1 MNIDLSNSFHPSDN
15 DKFILKHWKDSG
27 IYNDWIHNTSK
38 PIFHFVDGPPFVS
51 SDNLHYGHIL
61 ISLLKSSVLY
71 YKRMEGYNVLNKLG
85 YDTHGLP
92 IEMVVNNLLGVNTR
106 REILNMGVDKYN
118 AKCKETISN
127 YANAWKPTFESIG
140 RMTDDDNYKTMDP
153 KFMES
158 VWWVFKQLWDKG
170 LVYRGK
176 QVMPYSTKCNT
187 PLSNFEAGQNYK
199 DVEDTTVYVAFQII
213 GDLNVEGDEK
223 RPSGLA
229 DENNYIIAWTTTPWT
244 LPSNI
249 ALCVNPYDHYVM
261 IFSKKLGKKYIVA
274 KNCIEKVFSDFSLD
288 NYNYNYDY
296 QILDCFSGNQL
307 NNVEYKPLF
316 NYETNSNHVFK
327 IVADDFVKCFP
338 FDKDKCPGSGVVH
351 LAPLFGEDDWRIC
364 NSTSIIDINNM
375 PYQPI
380 DENGFCNYKNEDD
393 NDVKLNG
400 IFYKDTNKLIIK
412 DLENRGF
419 IIKKEQYRHSYPFC
433 WRTDTPL
440 IYRATDAWFINVK
453 SIQER
458 LIDNNKK
465 INWFPENIGTGRFHK
480 WLENTRDWC
489 ISRNRIFG
497 TPLPIWIADDNEIVV
512 IGSIEELKSY
522 TGVELSDLHMEF
534 VDKLEFI
541 KDGKKFVRVTEVF
554 DCWFESGA
562 VPYGQIHYPFEN
574 KDYFDNDNE
583 ALCDFICEGIDQT
596 RGWFYT
602 LHVLATALFDK
613 PAFKNV
619 ICSGLIL
626 ASDGRKIS
634 KRLGNFVPP
643 NEVITKYGA
652 DVLRLYMLKLPATY
666 AESSKFKEED
676 IIAQTKTITQW
687 INSFKFLIEHIKM
700 YELSLNTKYEYV
712 NLPHDNEFDNWIV
725 SRLHTTIKNIK
736 RCMTKYELSSVID
749 LIYDFIE
756 DYTNWFLKFNRAR
769 LKGKLGKK
777 ECFES
782 LSICVYITNNFNKA
796 LAPITPFL
804 SETIFLNMKQNNIN
818 FDYSKSVLLLDY
830 FNDETLLTTNIVS
843 ERRFALFQKVC
854 NIIRHIRNTN
864 GLNSLKTPIKIV
876 KVYVDNDISSDDLDK
891 MSEYFLSDVVN
902 ILETQIIINKAD
914 KYEITMDAKWGK
926 KYKSNFNK
934 IKEELSKLDISQIE
948 NKNIINVCDY
958 EIPFEEIIMHK
969 KTSLIAQPNEIL
981 YESDGLN
988 ILLDKSKDGN
998 VKDKLFIRTLVSH
1011 TQKIRKEKGIRQWEQ
1026 LRFHFMINN
1035 LKCNELVKQY
1045 VETIKID
1052 LGGFEILMTPD
1063 VNNPIVESN
1072 FIYSYDDDDD
1082 TIVQILIYKN

>member
-1 MNIDLSNSFHPSDN
+1 MNIDISSCFNPSDN
-15 DKFILKHWKDSG
+15 DKFILKQWKDTG
-27 IYNDWIHNTSK
+27 VYNDWIHNANK

-106 REILNMGVDKYN
+106 REILDMGVDKYN
-118 AKCKETISN
+118 QKCKETINN

-140 RMTDDDNYKTMDP
+140 RMTDDNNYKTMDAN
-153 KFMES
+153 FMES
-158 VWWVFKQLWDKG
+158 VWWVFKQLWNKG

-176 QVMPYSTKCNT
+176 QVMPFSTKCNT

-199 DVEDTTVYVAFQII
+199 DIEDTTVYVTFQIK
-213 GDLNVEGDEK
+213 DSLNLEGDEK
-223 RPSGLA
+223 RPSGLL
-229 DENNYIIAWTTTPWT
+229 DFNNYIIAWTTTPWT
-244 LPSNI
+244 LPSNL

-261 IFSKKLGKKYIVA
+261 IFSKKLGKKYIIA
-274 KNCIEKVFSDFSLD
+274 KNCIEKVFSDFSID
-288 NYNYNYDY
+288 NNYNYDY
-296 QILDCFSGNQL
+296 QILDCFTGSFL
-307 NNVEYKPLF
+307 NNIEYEPL
-316 NYETNSNHVFK
+316 YRYDTNLDHVFK
-327 IVADDFVKCFP
+327 IVTDDFVKCFP

-364 NSTSIIDINNM
+364 NSSGIIDMNKM

-380 DENGFCNYKNEDD
+380 DENGFCNYINEDR
-393 NDVKLNG
+393 NEVKFHGL
-400 IFYKDTNKLIIK
+400 FYKDTNKLIIK

-419 IIKKEQYRHSYPFC
+419 IIKKEQYKHSYPFC

-453 SIQER
+453 SIQDR

-497 TPLPIWIADDNEIVV
+497 TPLPIWISSDNDIIV

-522 TGVELSDLHMEF
+522 TGIELTDLHMEN

-541 KDGKKFVRVTEVF
+541 KDGKKFIRVTEVF
-554 DCWFESGA
+554 DCWFESGC

-574 KDYFDNDNE
+574 NDYFNDHNE

-643 NEVITKYGA
+643 NEVIDKYGA

-666 AESSKFKEED
+666 AESSKFKEDD

-687 INSFKFLIEHIKM
+687 INSFKFLLEHIKI
-700 YELSLNTKYEYV
+700 YETLFNKKYVYHNV
-712 NLPHDNEFDNWIV
+712 INDNEFDNWII

-736 RCMTKYELSSVID
+736 LSMNKYELSRIID
-749 LIYDFIE
+749 LIYEFIE
-756 DYTNWFLKFNRAR
+756 DYTNWYLKFNRSR
-769 LKGKLGKK
+769 LKGRNGYND
-777 ECFES
+777 CHQS
-782 LSICVYITNNFNKA
+782 LSICVYITNEFNKA
-796 LAPITPFL
+796 IAPFTPFL
-804 SETIFLNMKQNNIN
+804 SETIFINMKHNGLQ
-818 FDYSKSVLLLDY
+818 FDNGKSVLLLNY
-830 FNDETLLTTNIVS
+830 FNDESILITNSIS

-876 KVYVDNDISSDDLDK
+876 KIYVDNEVSRDDILTMND
-891 MSEYFLSDVVN
+891 YFLSDVVN
-902 ILETQIIINKAD
+902 ILDTQVIINNDVKN
-914 KYEITMDAKWGK
+914 EITMDAKYGK
-926 KYKSNFNK
+926 KYKANFNK
-934 IKEELSKLDISQIE
+934 IKEELCKLDLPEIYNKQIL
-948 NKNIINVCDY
+948 NVSGF
-958 EIPFEEIIMHK
+958 EIPIEEITITK
-969 KTSLIAQPNEIL
+969 KSSLIALPNEIL
-981 YESDGLN
+981 YETEGFT
-988 ILLDKSKDGN
+988 ILLDKSKDDN
-998 VKDKLFIRTLVSH
+998 VKEKLFIRTLVSQ

-1035 LKCNELVKQY
+1035 LKCSALLKQY
-1045 VETIKID
+1045 IEIIKND
-1052 LGGFEILMTPD
+1052 LGGYEILSKPD
-1063 VNNPIVESN
+1063 TVNPIVESN

>member
-1 MNIDLSNSFHPSDN
+1 MNIDICSCFNPSDN
-15 DKFILKHWKDSG
+15 DKFILKHWKD
-27 IYNDWIHNTSK
+27 IEVYNDWIHNANK

-51 SDNLHYGHIL
+51 SDNLHFGHIL

-106 REILNMGVDKYN
+106 REVLDMGVDKYN
-118 AKCKETISN
+118 QKCKETINN

-140 RMTDDDNYKTMDP
+140 RMTDDNNYKTMDAN
-153 KFMES
+153 FMET
-158 VWWVFKQLWDKG
+158 VWWVFKQLWNKG

-176 QVMPYSTKCNT
+176 QVMPFSTKCNT

-199 DVEDTTVYVAFQII
+199 DVEDTTVYVTFKIK
-213 GDLNVEGDEK
+213 DSLNLEGDEK
-223 RPSGLA
+223 TPTGLS
-229 DENNYIIAWTTTPWT
+229 DFNNYIIAWTTTPWT
-244 LPSNI
+244 LPSNL

-261 IFSKKLGKKYIVA
+261 IFSKKLGKKFIIA
-274 KNCIEKVFSDFSLD
+274 KNCIEKVFSDFSIDD
-288 NYNYNYDY
+288 NYNYEY
-296 QILDCFSGNQL
+296 QILDCFIGSFL
-307 NNVEYKPLF
+307 NNIEYEPL
-316 NYETNSNHVFK
+316 YRYDTNLDHVFK
-327 IVADDFVKCFP
+327 IVTDDFVKCFP

-364 NSTSIIDINNM
+364 SSSGIIDMNKM

-380 DENGFCNYKNEDD
+380 DENGFCNYINEDR
-393 NDVKLNG
+393 NEAKFQGL
-400 IFYKDTNKLIIK
+400 FYKDTNKLIIK

-419 IIKKEQYRHSYPFC
+419 IIKKEQYKHSYPFC

-440 IYRATDAWFINVK
+440 IYRATDAWFVNVK
-453 SIQER
+453 SIQDR

-497 TPLPIWIADDNEIVV
+497 TPLPIWISSDNDIIV

-522 TGVELSDLHMEF
+522 TGIQLTDLHMEN

-541 KDGKKFVRVTEVF
+541 KDGKKFIRVTEVF
-554 DCWFESGA
+554 DCWFESGC

-574 KDYFDNDNE
+574 DDYFNDHNE

-634 KRLGNFVPP
+634 KRLGNFIPP
-643 NEVITKYGA
+643 NEVIYKYGA

-666 AESSKFKEED
+666 AESSKFKEDD

-687 INSFKFLIEHIKM
+687 INSFKFLLEHIKIF
-700 YELSLNTKYEYV
+700 ETLFNKKYVYHNV
-712 NLPHDNEFDNWIV
+712 INDNEFDNWII
-725 SRLHTTIKNIK
+725 SRLHTIIKNIK
-736 RCMTKYELSSVID
+736 LCMNKYELSRIID
-749 LIYDFIE
+749 LIYEFIE
-756 DYTNWFLKFNRAR
+756 DYTNWYLKFNRSR
-769 LKGKLGKK
+769 LKGRNGYND
-777 ECFES
+777 CYQS
-782 LSICVYITNNFNKA
+782 LCICVYITNEFNKA
-796 LAPITPFL
+796 IAPFTPFL
-804 SETIFLNMKQNNIN
+804 SETIFINMNYNGLQ
-818 FDYSKSVLLLDY
+818 FDNGKSVLLLNY
-830 FNDETLLTTNIVS
+830 FNDSLTTNSIS
-843 ERRFALFQKVC
+843 ERRFASFQKVC

-864 GLNSLKTPIKIV
+864 GLNSLKTPIKAV
-876 KVYVDNDISSDDLDK
+876 KIYVDNEVNRDDILTMND
-891 MSEYFLSDVVN
+891 YFMSDVVN
-902 ILETQIIINKAD
+902 VLDTQVIINNDFKN
-914 KYEITMDAKWGK
+914 EILIDAKYGK
-926 KYKSNFNK
+926 KYKGNFNK
-934 IKEELSKLDISQIE
+934 IKEELCKLDLTEIY
-948 NKNIINVCDY
+948 NKQIINVSGF
-958 EIPFEEIIMHK
+958 EIPIEEITITK
-969 KTSLIAQPNEIL
+969 KSSVIALLNEIL
-981 YESDGLN
+981 YQTEGFT
-988 ILLDKSKDGN
+988 ILLDKSKDDN
-998 VKDKLFIRTLVSH
+998 VKEKLFIRTLVSQ

-1035 LKCNELVKQY
+1035 LKCSALLKQY
-1045 VETIKID
+1045 IEIIKND
-1052 LGGFEILMTPD
+1052 LGGYEILGKPD
-1063 VNNPIVESN
+1063 TVNPIVESN

>member
-1 MNIDLSNSFHPSDN
+1 MNIDICSCFNPSDN
-15 DKFILKHWKDSG
+15 DKFILKHWKD
-27 IYNDWIHNTSK
+27 IEVYNDWIHNANK

-106 REILNMGVDKYN
+106 REVLDMGVDKYN
-118 AKCKETISN
+118 QKCKETINN

-140 RMTDDDNYKTMDP
+140 RMTDDNNYKTMDAN
-153 KFMES
+153 FMET
-158 VWWVFKQLWDKG
+158 VWWVFKQLWNKG

-176 QVMPYSTKCNT
+176 QVMPFSTKCNT

-199 DVEDTTVYVAFQII
+199 DVEDTTVYVTFKIK
-213 GDLNVEGDEK
+213 DSLNLEGDEK
-223 RPSGLA
+223 TPTGLS
-229 DENNYIIAWTTTPWT
+229 DFNNYIIAWTTTPWT
-244 LPSNI
+244 LPSNL

-261 IFSKKLGKKYIVA
+261 IFSKKLGKKFIIA
-274 KNCIEKVFSDFSLD
+274 KNCIEKVFSDFSIDD
-288 NYNYNYDY
+288 NYNYEY
-296 QILDCFSGNQL
+296 QILDCFIGSFL
-307 NNVEYKPLF
+307 NNIEYEPL
-316 NYETNSNHVFK
+316 YRYDTNLDHVFK
-327 IVADDFVKCFP
+327 IVTDDFVKCFP

-364 NSTSIIDINNM
+364 SSSGIIDMNKM

-380 DENGFCNYKNEDD
+380 DENGFCNYINEDR
-393 NDVKLNG
+393 NEAKFQGL
-400 IFYKDTNKLIIK
+400 FYKDTNKLIIK

-419 IIKKEQYRHSYPFC
+419 IIKKEQYKHSYPFC

-440 IYRATDAWFINVK
+440 IYRATDAWFVNVK
-453 SIQER
+453 SIQDR

-497 TPLPIWIADDNEIVV
+497 TPLPIWISSDNDIIV

-522 TGVELSDLHMEF
+522 TGIQLTDLHMEN

-541 KDGKKFVRVTEVF
+541 KDGKKFIRVTEVF
-554 DCWFESGA
+554 DCWFESGC

-574 KDYFDNDNE
+574 DDYFNDHNE

-634 KRLGNFVPP
+634 KRLGNFIPP
-643 NEVITKYGA
+643 NEVIYKYGA

-666 AESSKFKEED
+666 AESSKFKEDD

-687 INSFKFLIEHIKM
+687 INSFKFLLEHIKI
-700 YELSLNTKYEYV
+700 YETLFNKKYVYHNV
-712 NLPHDNEFDNWIV
+712 INDNEFDNWII
-725 SRLHTTIKNIK
+725 SRLHTIIKNIK
-736 RCMTKYELSSVID
+736 LCMNKYELSRIID
-749 LIYDFIE
+749 LIYEFIE
-756 DYTNWFLKFNRAR
+756 DYTNWYLKFNRSR
-769 LKGKLGKK
+769 LKGRNGYND
-777 ECFES
+777 CYQS
-782 LSICVYITNNFNKA
+782 LCICVYITNEFNKA
-796 LAPITPFL
+796 IAPFTPFL
-804 SETIFLNMKQNNIN
+804 SETIFINMNYNGLQ
-818 FDYSKSVLLLDY
+818 FDNGKSVLLLNY
-830 FNDETLLTTNIVS
+830 FNDSLTTNSIS
-843 ERRFALFQKVC
+843 ERRFASFQKVC

-864 GLNSLKTPIKIV
+864 GLNSLKTPIKAV
-876 KVYVDNDISSDDLDK
+876 KIYVDNEVNRDDILTMND
-891 MSEYFLSDVVN
+891 YFMSDVVN
-902 ILETQIIINKAD
+902 VLDTQVIINNDFKN
-914 KYEITMDAKWGK
+914 EILIDAKYGK
-926 KYKSNFNK
+926 KYKGNFNK
-934 IKEELSKLDISQIE
+934 IKEELCKLDLTEIY
-948 NKNIINVCDY
+948 NKQIINVSGF
-958 EIPFEEIIMHK
+958 EIPIEEITITK
-969 KTSLIAQPNEIL
+969 KSSVIALLNEIL
-981 YESDGLN
+981 YQTEGFT
-988 ILLDKSKDGN
+988 ILLDKSKDDN
-998 VKDKLFIRTLVSH
+998 VKEKLFIRTLVSQ

-1035 LKCNELVKQY
+1035 LKCSALLKQY
-1045 VETIKID
+1045 IEIIKND
-1052 LGGFEILMTPD
+1052 LGGYEILGKPD
-1063 VNNPIVESN
+1063 TVNPIVESN